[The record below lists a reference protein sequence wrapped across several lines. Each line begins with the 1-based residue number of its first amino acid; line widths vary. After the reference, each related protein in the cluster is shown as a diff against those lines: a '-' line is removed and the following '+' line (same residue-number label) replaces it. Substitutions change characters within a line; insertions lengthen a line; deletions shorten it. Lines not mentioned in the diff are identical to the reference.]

1 MSLLFR
7 QFRDLFV
14 SLKLT
19 VTLLALS
26 IALVFWAT
34 LAQTDLGIWGVHE
47 RFFHSF
53 FVTEKFPG
61 TDVGFPVFPGGYLI
75 GGLLLAN
82 LLCAHFT
89 RFRLGWRKAGIWL
102 THAGLI
108 LLLLGELLSGL
119 WQQDYDLMLANGETK
134 NYSENERY
142 NEVAITDVSDPAF
155 DDVVAIPE
163 ELIASGDA
171 IQSPKLPFR
180 VVPRTYYPNAALQMR
195 RDVPGAPPSPANQGT
210 GTQVAVTP
218 VPTTSKEDERNVP
231 AAFIELAAPDGSLG
245 TWLVSPDLG
254 MPQHFTYAGRE
265 WKISMRSQ
273 RRYLPFSLTLLK
285 FSHDIYPGTD
295 IPKNFSSRV
304 RVNTPGGPGREV
316 LIYMNNPM
324 RIAGLTFYQKSFTP
338 DDRATVLQVVSNPSW
353 LMPYIS
359 CAMMALGLVLQFS
372 LHLAAFFGRRRRVAA
387 AAPGPEPSLPLFQQ
401 LLPVVA
407 VACGLGFL
415 ASKVFPPP
423 NPSAFDT
430 QGFGRLPV
438 LTDGRVKPFDTLAR
452 SSLLQLQGRQ
462 RVAIDDTHSL
472 TPDEWLL
479 DVLFRPEKADG
490 YATFII
496 DNPDVLGLIGKSD
509 DDLAIHYPD
518 RAHQIMAVLDV
529 PGVPSRRR
537 RFSYREIE
545 PHFSAIEAQAK
556 LADPV
561 DSRLRNPFQ
570 RSVLQLYE
578 NLSLYRRL
586 EHTLQEPGS
595 ADFLGELRRFQDA
608 LPAGVA
614 AVRAKEAGQPHSED
628 EVRAMIELGQRYD
641 QLAQATQVLAIPPS
655 DAAGATAGWKTAGQ
669 GVLEAFGT
677 GEVDPGVMAY
687 AGLGYAWRTGQP
699 DKFNTLVGLYGGA
712 LARQLSP
719 ELRKSNAEFRF
730 NAAEPFYASMLL
742 YIFAFFAAILSWL
755 AWPRS
760 LGRAAYW
767 LVILAW
773 VAATAGIAA
782 RMWIEGRPP
791 VTNLYSSALFI
802 GWGAVGLCLLLE
814 GTYRN
819 AIGTVAAGLIGFGTL
834 LIAHHLSLSGDTM
847 EMMRAVLDSNFWLA
861 THVVVVTTGY
871 ASTFLA
877 GFLALI
883 YVTLGVATPW
893 LNRNF
898 NRDGAA
904 AGKGETNADALARMV
919 YGIVCFATLFSFV
932 GTVLG
937 GIWADQSWGRFW
949 GWDPKENGALII
961 VIWNAIILHARW
973 GGMIRQRGLMC
984 LAVFGNIVTSWSW
997 FGVNMLGVGLHS
1009 YGFTEAAFQALSIF
1023 IASQLLF
1030 IAVANLPL
1038 DRWRSGPA
1046 LAA

>member
-1 MSLLFR
+1 
-7 QFRDLFV
+7 
-14 SLKLT
+14 
-19 VTLLALS
+19 
-26 IALVFWAT
+26 
-34 LAQTDLGIWGVHE
+34 
-47 RFFHSF
+47 
-53 FVTEKFPG
+53 
-61 TDVGFPVFPGGYLI
+61 
-75 GGLLLAN
+75 
-82 LLCAHFT
+82 
-89 RFRLGWRKAGIWL
+89 
-102 THAGLI
+102 
-108 LLLLGELLSGL
+108 
-119 WQQDYDLMLANGETK
+119 
-134 NYSENERY
+134 
-142 NEVAITDVSDPAF
+142 
-155 DDVVAIPE
+155 
-163 ELIASGDA
+163 
-171 IQSPKLPFR
+171 
-180 VVPRTYYPNAALQMR
+180 
-195 RDVPGAPPSPANQGT
+195 
-210 GTQVAVTP
+210 
-218 VPTTSKEDERNVP
+218 
-231 AAFIELAAPDGSLG
+231 
-245 TWLVSPDLG
+245 
-254 MPQHFTYAGRE
+254 
-265 WKISMRSQ
+265 
-273 RRYLPFSLTLLK
+273 
-285 FSHDIYPGTD
+285 
-295 IPKNFSSRV
+295 
-304 RVNTPGGPGREV
+304 
-316 LIYMNNPM
+316 MNNPI

-819 AIGTVAAGLIGFGTL
+819 AIGTVAAGLIG
-834 LIAHHLSLSGDTM
+834 LIVVWPKLVTRNDRMMKTGLGLGQIIDHVLSLQIFAEVKINTAGLGHGFDDQDPWHHLFIGKMPAEIILIDGH
-847 EMMRAVLDSNFWLA
+847 VLDS
-861 THVVVVTTGY
+861 HQ
-871 ASTFLA
+871 
-877 GFLALI
+877 
-883 YVTLGVATPW
+883 
-893 LNRNF
+893 
-898 NRDGAA
+898 
-904 AGKGETNADALARMV
+904 
-919 YGIVCFATLFSFV
+919 LFV
-932 GTVLG
+932 
-937 GIWADQSWGRFW
+937 
-949 GWDPKENGALII
+949 
-961 VIWNAIILHARW
+961 
-973 GGMIRQRGLMC
+973 
-984 LAVFGNIVTSWSW
+984 
-997 FGVNMLGVGLHS
+997 
-1009 YGFTEAAFQALSIF
+1009 
-1023 IASQLLF
+1023 
-1030 IAVANLPL
+1030 
-1038 DRWRSGPA
+1038 GPA
-1046 LAA
+1046 LQDAVNHQKGITMRNDFLDIGNFKSHINSLIAVTPKLPVGRRALSSLFIKKIFC